1 MMWEAVARVLDGSQ
15 VNHDAATDG
24 VARLLKQQAALEAKV
39 SVYAIIIDV
48 ADQLSY
54 QKNI

>member
-1 MMWEAVARVLDGSQ
+1 MMWEAVARVLDGSR